1 MGQEKR
7 RKEERKRVE
16 EMGVRKGDKEKNKG
30 KKK

>member
-16 EMGVRKGDKEKNKG
+16 EMGVRKGDKEKSKG